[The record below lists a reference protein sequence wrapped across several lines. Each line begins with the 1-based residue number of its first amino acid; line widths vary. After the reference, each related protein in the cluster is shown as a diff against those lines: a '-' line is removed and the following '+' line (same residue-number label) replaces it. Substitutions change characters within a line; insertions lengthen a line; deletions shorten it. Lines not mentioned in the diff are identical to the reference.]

1 MRKLY
6 PVDGEKDL
14 KKLSPTSKSFN
25 LTEDAYNAI
34 IEAIEAVNTRVTNTD
49 LALQAYKD
57 ALASEIDSHLGLF
70 DSITVND
77 RADIVNAVIDTLT
90 ATSATIPTLN
100 SNDLV
105 TVDLTAQRAAIDEI
119 VNVVSA
125 DITTVN
131 STTVN
136 ATTGNFTKINADN
149 ANITNYSID
158 NGAISNLTAGS
169 ADITTETVGSSVINN
184 ATIATLGSTDA
195 TITNADINKATISDT
210 YSERLYNVYFNHN
223 KTFNRQ
229 VIDSSSI
236 SADGDCWCVL
246 PKFTN
251 GHFYLIAKNGTN
263 GPFLWSLEILNSLEN
278 VMFRWSNAEGEHQY
292 LKDVELI
299 NDDNDKLQFIQIHFN
314 TNNLATHIFFQC
326 TDFNTTTPPSYYA
339 VKQYDGIKNFKFTR
353 LNGTY
358 LPNSIFAGDFHADTI
373 EIDSVEFETVTINK
387 HIMLPRGYDQ
397 YGAPIGHTSGNPGD
411 YVTPVIDEYNNE
423 GIQWKEP
430 VKATVDGKLSDS
442 DDLITE
448 NAVSSYTGE
457 KEGSITYTD
466 AYTDGT
472 NFYDIDFTSEDE
484 PEGTITSSTEVGLY
498 IDYDNKHYRK
508 TQSEDNP
515 PVIEYWEVTSFG
527 DGGTLVEDATLIA
540 ALDAETPIPY
550 TKNTYRTGTAS
561 YNIKHLGDGT
571 EVHGDATIDRD
582 LTVNRATELNRHL
595 FVGSNTEYEA
605 IEADNDKKL
614 LDDALVIKDDG
625 VDPESKIYRKRTFTI
640 DGSIV
645 TKLDELMASN
655 SDKVL
660 EDGLPIIYNQLRHAY
675 ETSDKIDIEE
685 GNFNKVITNTLYV
698 NGTAHINNT
707 EEHDV
712 EGDYLTLRANNNS
725 ALANGTYSG
734 IIINHYNSDGDL
746 LMIVADNTGTARLGT
761 GSGTRTTYPELYY
774 DGNIYF
780 TDPED
785 KAGTTVEPQGVL
797 IEWQSYEKTDD
808 YEHWTDAEWI
818 VITFANTKPFLLR
831 EETADLNDKALLA
844 WDATNERAY
853 DIPLPTN
860 DEDVL
865 TAHVVGNETTTTVFT
880 DGTNFYG
887 ADMIATTEP
896 SGTAGT
902 PTTVGQFIYDDNVW
916 FACVGT
922 TFYDSVDSFTDNTN
936 WTEVTDPELIA
947 ILEVQDPVT
956 ISEVVYTEVSDPTI
970 SYQWK
975 EKQAGSYVFASMA
988 AYNTYIA
995 THNIPNGSQ
1004 IIIENEVQN
1013 VFGDDING

>member
-6 PVDGEKDL
+6 PI
-14 KKLSPTSKSFN
+14 N
-25 LTEDAYNAI
+25 
-34 IEAIEAVNTRVTNTD
+34 
-49 LALQAYKD
+49 
-57 ALASEIDSHLGLF
+57 
-70 DSITVND
+70 ND
-77 RADIVNAVIDTLT
+77 K
-90 ATSATIPTLN
+90 IPTLEKLDSFKLTEAQYDALLASIDALTVQQAADEQELDDYKAELRN
-100 SNDLV
+100 SITSQLASFGQLTV
-105 TVDLTAQRAAIDEI
+105 TDAATIAEAVISELSSTNGTITTLSSENITASVISATRAAITQL
-119 VNVVSA
+119 VNVDSA

-136 ATTGNFTKINADN
+136 ATTGNFTEINVDD

-158 NGAISNLTAGS
+158 NGNISNLTAGS
-169 ADITTETVGSSVINN
+169 ADITTETVGNSVINN

-229 VIDSSSI
+229 VIDSSSV

-314 TNNLATHIFFQC
+314 TNNLATHIYFQC

-339 VKQYDGIKNFKFTR
+339 VKQYDGIKNFEFTR

-423 GIQWKEP
+423 GVQWKEP
-430 VKATVDGKLSDS
+430 IKATVDGRLSDS

-448 NAVSSYTGE
+448 NAVSSYNGE

-472 NFYDIDFTSEDE
+472 NFYDIDFISEDE
-484 PEGTITSSTEVGLY
+484 PEGTITSTSAAGDY
-498 IDYDNKHYRK
+498 IQYDSKWYRK
-508 TQSEDNP
+508 TVSTDDP
-515 PVIEYWEVTSFG
+515 PVVEYWEVTSFG
-527 DGGTLVEDATLIA
+527 DGGTLVEDSTLIA
-540 ALDAETPIPY
+540 ALDAETPVAY
-550 TKNTYRTGTAS
+550 TKKTYKTSSVT
-561 YNIKHLGDGT
+561 YNIKHLGNGT

-582 LTVNRATELNRHL
+582 LTVGRAAELNRHL

-625 VDPESKIYRKRTFTI
+625 VDPESKIYRKRTT
-640 DGSIV
+640 GLV
-645 TKLDELMASN
+645 TTLKELMAREPN
-655 SDKVL
+655 PVDKKPVIYDA
-660 EDGLPIIYNQLRHAY
+660 EDDTYK
-675 ETSDKIDIEE
+675 TSDKIDIEE

-712 EGDYLTLRANNNS
+712 EGDYLTLRANNNT

-734 IIINHYNSDGDL
+734 IIINHYNSAGDL

-761 GSGTRTTYPELYY
+761 GSGTRTTYSELYY

-785 KAGTTVEPQGVL
+785 KAGTTVEPEGVL
-797 IEWQSYEKTDD
+797 IEWQSYERTDD

-818 VITFANTKPFLLR
+818 VITFTDTEPILTR
-831 EETADLNDKALLA
+831 DESVDMSDKALIQWSA
-844 WDATNERAY
+844 DGEKAVT
-853 DIPLPTN
+853 IPLPTN

-865 TAHVVGNETTTTVFT
+865 TAHVVGNETTTTVYT

-902 PTTVGQFIYDDNVW
+902 PTTVGQFIYDNDVW

-947 ILEVQDPVT
+947 ILEAQDPVT
-956 ISEVVYTEVSDPTI
+956 ISEVVYTETLDPTI
-970 SYQWK
+970 EYQWK